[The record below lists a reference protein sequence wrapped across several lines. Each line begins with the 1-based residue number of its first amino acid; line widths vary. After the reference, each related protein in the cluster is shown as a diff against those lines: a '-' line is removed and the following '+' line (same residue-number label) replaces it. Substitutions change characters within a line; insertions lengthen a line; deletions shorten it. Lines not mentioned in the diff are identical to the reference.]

1 MAETKKPDAI
11 GDAGAYTNF
20 VSNIG
25 TERDKA
31 SHGSFVKKVKNLLII
46 FIGPGCSID
55 KNFTIGSIEL

>member
-31 SHGSFVKKVKNLLII
+31 SHGSFVK
-46 FIGPGCSID
+46 
-55 KNFTIGSIEL
+55 

>member
-25 TERDKA
+25 TSRDKA
-31 SHGSFVKKVKNLLII
+31 SHGHFVQKAIPDDQLEAVYQH
-46 FIGPGCSID
+46 
-55 KNFTIGSIEL
+55 